1 MNYLFWFYVFLSF
14 VITTGGTFYFFNQGK
29 QILAGMYFI
38 GLLAILIYFGVQW
51 FTLSGSTTATV
62 GPWPPVINYCPDL
75 MTLYTVGTEKVCLD
89 TIGIAQTGGI
99 SKWSDPTQTDER
111 YLFHLFLNT
120 NSTDR
125 VTKLCAQAKDKKV
138 TWEGVWDG
146 LVCMGNEPPL
156 PPS

>member
-14 VITTGGTFYFFNQGK
+14 VVITGGTFYFFNQGK
-29 QILAGMYFI
+29 QILGGMYFV
-38 GLLAILIYFGVQW
+38 GLLATLVYFGIQW
-51 FTLSGSTTATV
+51 FTLSGSAKISV
-62 GPWPPVINYCPDL
+62 GPWPPVINYCPDF
-75 MTLYTVGTEKVCLD
+75 MTLHTVGTEKVCLD

-99 SKWSDPTQTDER
+99 SMWSDPTQTDER

-120 NSTDR
+120 TGTDR
-125 VTKLCAQAKDKKV
+125 VTKLCQQASEKKV

-146 LVCMGNEPPL
+146 LVCMGKEPPA